1 LATVEPAEASAVAHV
16 IPQVRAA
23 GGVIGR
29 VGPDVEVIVIHRPK
43 YDDWSLPKGKAEPG
57 ETDEECAV
65 REVEEETG
73 LRCQLGVE
81 LPTIR
86 YRDRKH
92 RFKEVRYWDMEPLS
106 GELQEGSDE
115 VDQVRWLPLADALD
129 LLSYVHDR
137 EVVAAWAAAHS

>member
-1 LATVEPAEASAVAHV
+1 VAQV

-29 VGPDVEVIVIHRPK
+29 VGAGVEVIVIHRPK

-73 LRCQLGVE
+73 LHCKLGVE

-86 YRDRKH
+86 YRDRKN
-92 RFKEVRYWDMEPLS
+92 RFKEVRYWDMEPVS
-106 GELQEGSDE
+106 GQLHDGNEE
-115 VDQVRWLPLADALD
+115 VDRVQWLPLADALE
-129 LLSYVHDR
+129 LLTYVHDR
-137 EVVAAWAAAHS
+137 EVVAAWAAGRS